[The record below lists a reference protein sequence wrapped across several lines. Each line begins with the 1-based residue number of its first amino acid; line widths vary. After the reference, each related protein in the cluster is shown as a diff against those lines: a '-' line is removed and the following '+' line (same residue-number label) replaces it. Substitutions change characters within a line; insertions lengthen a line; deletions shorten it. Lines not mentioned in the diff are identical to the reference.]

1 MNILFCYQNGFYPE
15 NGGVQRYCYV
25 LSKFLMNHG
34 HKVFYLSLHN
44 DLDFRKINNDNYFN
58 LPEQSNLYT
67 TKNKVYYL
75 KLINDL
81 QINTIINNDASN
93 NRFKFF
99 NTTKRLK
106 VNHISLYHTNPI
118 FNLKL
123 EENPY
128 GIVHKFRLF
137 LINYLKKIKRRQMVS
152 HLVAKSDRVVFLSDR
167 YVLDMQISLR
177 ITSKKITSISN
188 FIEIPT
194 NTTFSIKENKVLF
207 VGRLDD
213 VKQVDLLLLAWK
225 KIVAEFEDWTLTI
238 VGTGPHENAYKELIK
253 TKLIKGVAFV
263 GKTDPTPFYQKAKI
277 ICLPSKYEGFGLVLA
292 EAMSYGVV
300 PIAFNNW
307 LSLQDIIDDG
317 KSGIIIN
324 DKTITGLANVLK
336 LLIDNQK
343 KLDIMSINSLEK
355 SKSFDIH
362 NTGKDW
368 LHLLNSL

>member
-25 LSKFLMNHG
+25 LSNFLINHG
-34 HKVFYLSLHN
+34 HKVYFLSLHN

-58 LPEQSNLYT
+58 LPEQSNLYAT
-67 TKNKVYYL
+67 ENKVYYL

-81 QINTIINNDASN
+81 QINTIINNDATN

-106 VNHISLYHTNPI
+106 VNHISLFHQNPI

-123 EENPY
+123 EDNPF
-128 GIVHKFRLF
+128 GVVNNFLFF
-137 LINYLKKIKRRQMVS
+137 LINFFKKLKRRQLVA
-152 HLVAKSDRVVFLSDR
+152 HLVAKSDKVVFLSER
-167 YVLDMQISLR
+167 YVLDMQNSLR
-177 ITSKKITSISN
+177 IKSKKITCISN
-188 FIEIPT
+188 FIEMPT
-194 NTTFSIKENKVLF
+194 NTIFSIKENKVLF

-213 VKQVDLLLLAWK
+213 VKQVDLLLLAWN
-225 KIVAEFEDWTLTI
+225 KIVTEFEDWTLTI
-238 VGTGPHENAYKELIK
+238 VGTGPSENACKELIK
-253 TKLIKGVAFV
+253 TKGIKGVTFV

-307 LSLQDIIDDG
+307 LSLKDIIDDG

-324 DKTITGLANVLK
+324 DKTIIGLANALK

-343 KLDIMSINSLEK
+343 TLDIMSIKSLEK
-355 SKSFDIH
+355 AKSFDIH
-362 NTGKDW
+362 TIGKDW
-368 LHLLNSL
+368 LQLLNSL